1 MTGQSVECYLTGKG
15 REQAIFHLPF
25 VEENH
30 KIGIGQPNGFAFT
43 IIMANILRFCQSS
56 PISRCSV
63 LEAYSESLISSQG
76 NVLIFSVGT
85 YSIFISFALSYF
97 FKPVGWRVPVG
108 DILNFITISINCNSD
123 CKAVLQLVKILV

>member
-1 MTGQSVECYLTGKG
+1 MYDNYTFFKHSKKKTFLQFRALKLEDPSTFLTDQSVVCYLTGKG

-63 LEAYSESLISSQG
+63 LEAYSESLIS
-76 NVLIFSVGT
+76 N
-85 YSIFISFALSYF
+85 
-97 FKPVGWRVPVG
+97 
-108 DILNFITISINCNSD
+108 
-123 CKAVLQLVKILV
+123 